1 MKKLIQDQKNANTNG
16 FDKHPENIGNG
27 RPLKIYTVLKKKGYS
42 KDDIGACF
50 GELLYYSKDELGEL
64 ILKNKVPA
72 ITLII
77 AKHLMNAIEHG
88 MYEKGVMD
96 MLNRFS
102 GMPTQK
108 IEVSNMLSKEE
119 MEAQAKRV
127 ADYLDEI
134 NKRKKLLK

>member
-1 MKKLIQDQKNANTNG
+1 MPKPIQDQKNKNTQG

-27 RPLKIYTVLKKKGYS
+27 RPLKIYTVLKHKGYS

-50 GELLYYSKDELGEL
+50 GELLYYSKNELEKL

-72 ITLII
+72 ISLII
-77 AKHLMNAIEHG
+77 AKHLIKAIEHG

-108 IEVSNMLSKEE
+108 IEVGGVLSQEE
-119 MEAQAKRV
+119 MEEQAKLTKK
-127 ADYLDEI
+127 YLDDI
-134 NKRKKLLK
+134 NKGKK